1 MSMLKIKKKV
11 YDDGRTKQS
20 FKDQCDIN
28 KILKK
33 AMRTGSIAHLQKYPE
48 ATYGEFDGEFTLLEA
63 HGRIARA
70 NQIFAE
76 LPSEIRREFNNDA
89 LAFVSFAGNP
99 ENNDKLP

>member
-33 AMRTGSIAHLQKYPE
+33 AMRTGSIAHLQK
-48 ATYGEFDGEFTLLEA
+48 
-63 HGRIARA
+63 
-70 NQIFAE
+70 
-76 LPSEIRREFNNDA
+76 
-89 LAFVSFAGNP
+89 
-99 ENNDKLP
+99 